1 MQEDQ
6 LTPGDLAVGIGYGG
20 SLHAARLEP
29 TEEHQRRRYRPLCG
43 DYRTR
48 DGNRLASHRK
58 SRGAPSIHGLVYAN
72 KEDGTSD
79 TSDIVTWADAMVQAA
94 GAKSWRGRSICR
106 YCVAVWTHGG
116 DGQPGHGGNPL
127 EGLDPATVAALAN
140 GDTVELANPLTSQQ
154 ARAIKQL
161 IDNSFASVRTD
172 LDLQHAQYVNAE
184 TARINSQ
191 YTDLDEKRE
200 RVNELARAFR
210 ERVTSEW
217 TEVLREIRETYGLEP
232 DTRHHYSLFNAPSV
246 WSSKSREAAL
256 KELKTASDAAHREAV
271 HLISSQRL
279 AAERKLLLAQV
290 PAGVAQAFLGQVPSV
305 AEVLAQGRA
314 QADAKARLTTGT
326 PA

>member
-1 MQEDQ
+1 MQESQ

-20 SLHAARLEP
+20 TLHAARVEP
-29 TEEHQRRRYRPLCG
+29 EEEYQRRRYRPLCG

-48 DGNRLASHRK
+48 DGHQLAAHRK
-58 SRGAPSIHGLVYAN
+58 GRGAPSIQQLIYVNNESGSADV
-72 KEDGTSD
+72 
-79 TSDIVTWADAMVQAA
+79 VTWADAMVQAA

-106 YCVAVWTHGG
+106 YCVLVWTHGG
-116 DGQPGHGGNPL
+116 DGQPDHGGNPL

-191 YTDLDEKRE
+191 YTDLDVKRE

-232 DTRHHYSLFNAPSV
+232 DGRHFQASFTVPQT
-246 WSSKSREAAL
+246 WSSNSRETAL